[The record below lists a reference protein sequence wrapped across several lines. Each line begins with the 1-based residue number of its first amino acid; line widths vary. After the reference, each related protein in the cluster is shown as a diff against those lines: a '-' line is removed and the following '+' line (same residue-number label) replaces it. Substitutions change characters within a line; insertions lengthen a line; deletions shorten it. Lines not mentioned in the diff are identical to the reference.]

1 MYLRKV
7 AAALGLGALIFAL
20 SMPVGMLLEL
30 LGLSKVAA
38 VFMWPFLVLK
48 PLIPCL
54 PLGSPNCEGDAFLSG
69 MYRWSIALGIGVYAI
84 LSHVLLTVTRK
95 RPLTIGSSDRGGS
108 VFGEPRRGSMIG
120 INQLRWSATHSRVA
134 QPHR

>member
-7 AAALGLGALIFAL
+7 AASIGLGALIFAL
-20 SMPVGMLLEL
+20 SMPVGLMFEL

-54 PLGSPNCEGDAFLSG
+54 PLDSPTCEGDAFLSG
-69 MYRWSIALGIGVYAI
+69 MYRWSIALGICVYAG
-84 LSHVLLTVTRK
+84 LSFVLLTMARR
-95 RPLTIGSSDRGGS
+95 RPLTIGWSDRRAPSSMGQGGN
-108 VFGEPRRGSMIG
+108 R
-120 INQLRWSATHSRVA
+120 
-134 QPHR
+134 